1 MPVSCLGENEQ
12 RIQAFDLTAD
22 EWDELKVENR
32 KRRHLRMSCCGSPV
46 VLKKSR
52 RGTQFFAHKQVG
64 PCLTA
69 DESEEHRVLKAMA
82 VQVARECGWNA
93 EVEIAGTTPEG
104 EEWRADV
111 LATKGNAKVAIEIQ
125 WSVQVDDETMRRQE
139 RYRRSGVRGLWLLRQ
154 PGFPVSKDLP
164 AVCIGGGLDE
174 GFRALLP
181 YSWGSMSR
189 TDRREM
195 RGWKSNLAMADF
207 IKAAL
212 NGRLKWGRVTD
223 VGETGIAKVNV
234 AEADCE
240 ECGVITDIIFGL
252 DVVIA
257 DEAFEVSLRDLT
269 RFEGLIEELRS
280 KLPEAFDQGHL
291 KLRYSRTLKERYLS
305 NGCLG
310 CDRLYGDFFMAG
322 YRNEAR
328 VLCEFPISLSGGW
341 SQLIQESDDW
351 EDGEAEWWIVRE
363 GSD

>member
-1 MPVSCLGENEQ
+1 MPVSCLDDSDQ
-12 RIQAFDLTAD
+12 RIQAFDLNAD
-22 EWDELKVENR
+22 EWGALKVENR
-32 KRRHLRMSCCGSPV
+32 KRGHLRMSCCGSPV

-52 RGTQFFAHKQVG
+52 RGTKFFAHKQVG

-93 EVEIAGTTPEG
+93 EAEIAGTTPEG
-104 EEWRADV
+104 EEWRADAV
-111 LATKGNAKVAIEIQ
+111 ATKGNAKVAIEIQ
-125 WSVQVDDETMRRQE
+125 WSGQVDDETMRRQE

-181 YSWGSMSR
+181 YGWGSMSR

-223 VGETGIAKVNV
+223 VGETGIAQVIV

-240 ECGVITDIIFGL
+240 ECGVITDIIVGL
-252 DVVIA
+252 NLCIA
-257 DEAFEVSLRDLT
+257 GETVEVSLRDLT
-269 RFEGLIEELRS
+269 QFEGLIGQLRAE
-280 KLPEAFDQGHL
+280 LPEGFDQSHL
-291 KLRYSRTLKERYLS
+291 KVRYSRTMRERYFS

-310 CDRLYGDFFMAG
+310 CDRLKGDFFMLG
-322 YRNEAR
+322 YRDEATA
-328 VLCEFPISLSGGW
+328 LCQFPISLTGDW
-341 SQLIQESDDW
+341 SQLIQSSDDW
-351 EDGEAEWWIVRE
+351 QDGEPEWWLVRE
-363 GSD
+363 

>member
-1 MPVSCLGENEQ
+1 MPVSCLDDSDQ

-22 EWDELKVENR
+22 DWDGLKDENR
-32 KRRHLRMSCCGSPV
+32 KRRHLRMPCCGSPV

-52 RGTQFFAHKQVG
+52 RGTQFFAHRQVG

-93 EVEIAGTTPEG
+93 EAEIAGTTPDG

-111 LATKGNAKVAIEIQ
+111 LAAKGNAKVAIEIQ
-125 WSVQVDDETMRRQE
+125 WSGQVDDETLRRQE

-154 PGFPVSKDLP
+154 PGFPVTKDLP
-164 AVCIGGGLDE
+164 AACIGGSFDE

-181 YSWGSMSR
+181 YWWGSMNR

-195 RGWKSNLAMADF
+195 RGWKSNLSMSDF

-212 NGRLKWGRVTD
+212 NGRFKWGRITD
-223 VGETGIAKVNV
+223 VSETGIAKVIT

-240 ECGVITDIIFGL
+240 ECGVITDIIVGVDL
-252 DVVIA
+252 SIA
-257 DEAFEVSLRDLT
+257 GETVEVSLRDLT
-269 RFEGLIEELRS
+269 QFEGLIGQLRAE
-280 KLPEAFDQGHL
+280 LPESFDQSHL
-291 KLRYSRTLKERYLS
+291 KIRYSRTMRERYFS

-310 CDRLYGDFFMAG
+310 CDRLYGDFFMLG
-322 YRNEAR
+322 YRHEATA
-328 VLCEFPISLSGGW
+328 LCQFPISLTGDW
-341 SQLIQESDDW
+341 SQLIQASDDC
-351 EDGEAEWWIVRE
+351 EDGEPEWWLVRE
-363 GSD
+363 